1 MHAYNNPSSGEH
13 EGRVVTEVTV
23 TASVGKKKKKKVKY
37 MFRGIL
43 CLKNKAQ

>member
-23 TASVGKKKKKKVKY
+23 TASLGKKKKSEVHVQRDSLPQK
-37 MFRGIL
+37 
-43 CLKNKAQ
+43 